1 MTTGAARCE
10 EACMKTAWRLSAAM
24 VVLAIVWLVA
34 TPAPIEPAAWTPPP
48 PTPLEGRWAVNDR
61 LAAVEWWAKALV
73 GPEAMYVDDDGAL
86 VTGLKDG
93 RIVKLKPGGD
103 EPTVLADTHGRP
115 LAIAPHPDGRI
126 IICDAFRG
134 LLALAD
140 DGVIEVLASEQGGV
154 PFKFV
159 DDLAI
164 TKAGVIYFSDA
175 SARYSIDRY
184 TDDLLEHQRTG
195 RVLKYAPSTR
205 TTSLVAADFNFAN
218 GVALGPDEAFLV
230 VAETGAYR
238 LWRIWLTGPTAGQ
251 KEVFVDALPGFP
263 DNVRFSPERGVFW
276 VAIGSPRNPLVDAL
290 ADRPFLRGVVAKLP
304 KAVQPAPARH
314 AFVVGVDVSG
324 NVVEVLQHRAPDSY
338 SPIASALEHDGWLYL
353 GSFAREGVA
362 RLKLDPPAK
371 QP

>member
-1 MTTGAARCE
+1 MTRVLRGVAGLLA
-10 EACMKTAWRLSAAM
+10 
-24 VVLAIVWLVA
+24 VGVLAFLLV
-34 TPAPIEPAAWTPPP
+34 PAPIEPAAWEPPP
-48 PTPLEGRWAVNDR
+48 PTPLEGRWAPNDR
-61 LAAVEWWAKALV
+61 LAGVEWWAKQLV
-73 GPEAMYVDDDGAL
+73 GPEAMYVDGAGRL
-86 VTGLKDG
+86 ITGLKDG
-93 RIVKLKPGGD
+93 RIVALTPGND
-103 EPTVLADTHGRP
+103 SPTVLADTHGRP

-134 LLALAD
+134 LLALAA
-140 DGVIEVLASEQGGV
+140 DGVIEVLAAEHSGV
-154 PFKFV
+154 PFRFV

-175 SARYSIDRY
+175 SARYSIDRF

-195 RVLKYAPSTR
+195 RVLKFDPATRST
-205 TTSLVAADFNFAN
+205 TLVAGDFNFAN
-218 GVALGPDEAFLV
+218 GVALGPDEAFLI

-238 LWRIWLTGPTAGQ
+238 LWRIWLVGDKAGQ
-251 KEVFVDALPGFP
+251 KELFLDALPGFP

-276 VAIGSPRNPLVDAL
+276 VAIGSPRNPLVDTL
-290 ADRPFLRGVVAKLP
+290 GPHPFLRSLVSKLP

-324 NVVEVLQHRAPDSY
+324 QVVEVLQHRAPGSY

-362 RLKLDPPAK
+362 RLKLDPPRK

>member
-1 MTTGAARCE
+1 MTSAAWECE
-10 EACMKTAWRLSAAM
+10 EAGMKTASRLLGALL
-24 VVLAIVWLVA
+24 VLALLWLVLS
-34 TPAPIEPAAWTPPP
+34 PAPIEPAAWTPPP

-61 LAAVEWWAKALV
+61 LASVEWWAKGLI
-73 GPEAMYVDDDGAL
+73 GPEAMYIDADGAL

-93 RIVKLKPGGD
+93 RIVKLKPGVD
-103 EPTVLADTHGRP
+103 EPTFIADTHGRP
-115 LAIAPHPDGRI
+115 LAIALHPDGRI

-134 LLALAD
+134 LLALGR

-154 PFKFV
+154 PFRFV

-195 RVLKYAPSTR
+195 RVLKFDPATR

-238 LWRIWLTGPTAGQ
+238 LWRVWLTGEKAGQ
-251 KEVFVDALPGFP
+251 RELFTDALPGFP
-263 DNVRFSPERGVFW
+263 DNVRYSPERGLFW

-290 ADRPFLRGVVAKLP
+290 AERPFLRGVVAKLP

-314 AFVVGVDVSG
+314 AFVIGIDLNG
-324 NVVEVLQHRAPDSY
+324 AVVEVLQHRAPDSY
-338 SPIASALEHDGWLYL
+338 SPIASALERDGWLYL

-362 RLKLDPPAK
+362 RLKLDPVPK
-371 QP
+371 RP